1 MDHQLPFYTSPGYDL
16 NYFIVTS
23 PDMETRLN
31 REEDLL
37 DIYKTT
43 FNRKL
48 SELGYDGFL
57 LTKEKLLKSYKQKSL
72 YGFTMMLTV
81 LPVTLRNPDGQTQ
94 DMAENMKNMLNA
106 LFTNEDFITIIKY
119 SLRKFQKMGTFD
131 NLPEGRINQQ

>member
-1 MDHQLPFYTSPGYDL
+1 M
-16 NYFIVTS
+16 
-23 PDMETRLN
+23 N
-31 REEDLL
+31 REKDLL
-37 DIYKTT
+37 EIYKTT

-81 LPVTLRNPDGQTQ
+81 LPVTLRNSEGQTQ

-106 LFTNEDFITIIKY
+106 LFTNEDFITIMKY